1 MTKYKL
7 RKDLM
12 NYGNVENHYLLYTLV
27 PPWVG
32 AQIIGSNMNLSS
44 SNIKNAK

>member
-1 MTKYKL
+1 
-7 RKDLM
+7 
-12 NYGNVENHYLLYTLV
+12 LYTLV

-44 SNIKNAK
+44 SNIKNAKWSKMYISRFSYIFKY